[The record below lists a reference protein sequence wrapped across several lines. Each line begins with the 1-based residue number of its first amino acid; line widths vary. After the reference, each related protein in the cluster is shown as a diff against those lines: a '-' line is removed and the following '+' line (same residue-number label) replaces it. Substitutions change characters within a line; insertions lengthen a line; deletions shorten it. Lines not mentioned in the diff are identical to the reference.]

1 MPIQAAN
8 PFGAFIAGRQAR
20 QAEDYGNTRNAL
32 ARQDLETGA
41 LRNRMVQEQYSQ
53 EQVQRALQQTA
64 ATASRLAQSP
74 NVRAELQQYPEFV
87 GGLRKQL
94 PEFDQMQDEDL
105 REYLGFVAGQAQ
117 SKLGI
122 APAPPAGPMSAQGKI
137 GADVRGGYLTPE
149 QAESAMNPGM
159 TPYQRERLEIERQKL
174 NQKPAAGVFRTLTP
188 EEVQQA
194 GLPAGTAA
202 QIGPDGKIHV
212 LSKRDNTG
220 VLSQKDATTAKNKL
234 TMIKVARQQLA
245 RIRAAYEKGVSGEG
259 GITNAFG
266 PGQGYIATRQGK
278 SFDAAVDLMRSTLT
292 ALTRTPGV
300 GAMSDYET
308 KLDQSKFPKRTEYE
322 TVTAEKIQGI
332 DDLLSA
338 IEEGYT
344 GLLSGNGTQQEQPA
358 APAGGVPTFATEAE
372 AEAAGI
378 APGTRVII
386 GGVPGTWQ

>member
-8 PFGAFIAGRQAR
+8 PFAAFIAGRQAR
-20 QAEDYGNTRNAL
+20 QSEEYGNTRNAL
-32 ARQDLETGA
+32 ARQDLETGE
-41 LRNRMVQEQYSQ
+41 LRNRMAQEQHSQ

-87 GGLRKQL
+87 GGLRRQL
-94 PEFDQMQDEDL
+94 PEFDQMQDEEL

-117 SKLGI
+117 SRLGI
-122 APAPPAGPMSAQGKI
+122 GPAAPAGPMSAQGKI

-149 QAESAMNPGM
+149 QAEAAMNPGM
-159 TPYQRERLEIERQKL
+159 TPYQKERLEIERQKL
-174 NQKPAAGVFRTLTP
+174 NQPQGAYRPLTP
-188 EEVQQA
+188 AEVQQA
-194 GLPAGTAA
+194 GLPAGTSA
-202 QIGPDGKIHV
+202 QIGPDGKIDV

-245 RIRAAYEKGVSGEG
+245 RIKAAYEKGISGEG

-278 SFDAAVDLMRSTLT
+278 SFDAAVDQMRSTLT

-332 DDLLSA
+332 DDLLGA
-338 IEEGYT
+338 IEQGYT
-344 GLLSGNGTQQEQPA
+344 GLLSGGAGQAEQPQTPSAPQQPTGISPEGYDSLPSGTQYR
-358 APAGGVPTFATEAE
+358 APDGS
-372 AEAAGI
+372 I
-378 APGTRVII
+378 RVKR
-386 GGVPGTWQ
+386 